1 MLEKIKELC
10 KAKGLSLRQ
19 LEQEAGI
26 ALNTITRWGENVP
39 SVDKAKKVADAL
51 GVTLDELMR
60 EEGKDGTAD

>member
-60 EEGKDGTAD
+60 EEGEDGTAD